1 MLLPGIVNSRHA
13 FQKET
18 GSPGTQRGQP
28 SSAACSL
35 YGWMLLLSLPPLLA
49 CNIRTDLHIP
59 TLDFSLV
66 LGCFKHMCRVVL
78 QLIQYD
84 FDIA

>member
-1 MLLPGIVNSRHA
+1 MLLLGTVNSRHA

-18 GSPGTQRGQP
+18 GSPGTQRWQ
-28 SSAACSL
+28 SSSTACSL
-35 YGWMLLLSLPPLLA
+35 YGWVLLLPLPPLLA
-49 CNIRTDLHIP
+49 CNIRTALHMP